1 MSETVATEAV
11 AQAQTVLG
19 KVDSCRLGPTLMH
32 EHILT
37 DVRNLFEPPQTA
49 AASARAYDS
58 IRLDNLSWI
67 RRNYF
72 QHYDNLLLGD
82 VRTAIDEL
90 RLLREWGGGTIVDVT
105 TPGIGRDPVGL
116 ARISRS
122 SGVHIVM
129 ATGFYVA
136 ATHPAYMVDKTAD
149 QLADIMKSE
158 ITDGAQLIIE
168 GHDDWMERREE
179 TSTKAG
185 IIKVGCTWPLE
196 EREKRVLTAATQTQR
211 ECGVAITI
219 HTGRDQQSPLE
230 IAEFLQGA
238 GADMSR
244 VVLGHLDLR
253 VQDMSILW
261 ELAEL
266 GSYLQFDLFGTES
279 SFYASTQFD
288 MPSDAQRLDR
298 LVKLLEGDTA
308 SRLLIS
314 QDICT
319 KHRLRKYGGHG
330 YYHVLE
336 NVVPFMH
343 KKGISAD
350 VIRQIIVENPAH
362 VLSLRPPDGSI
373 DA

>member
-1 MSETVATEAV
+1 MSETVAKEPL

-19 KVDSCRLGPTLMH
+19 KVDSRRLGPTLMH
-32 EHILT
+32 EHILA
-37 DVRNLFEPPQTA
+37 DVRSLFEHPQTA
-49 AASARAYDS
+49 GASARAYES

-72 QHYDNLLLGD
+72 QHFGNLLLGD

-149 QLADIMKSE
+149 QLAGIMKSE
-158 ITDGAQLIIE
+158 ITDGAQLITE
-168 GHDDWMERREE
+168 GHDDWMARHEE
-179 TSTKAG
+179 TSIKAG
-185 IIKVGCTWPLE
+185 IIKVGCTWPLLHD
-196 EREKRVLTAATQTQR
+196 REKARP
-211 ECGVAITI
+211 ECGNSDPTRVRCRRITI

-238 GADMSR
+238 GAEMSR

-253 VQDMSILW
+253 VQVYECPLGAGRTRELSPVRPLRYRILV
-261 ELAEL
+261 L
-266 GSYLQFDLFGTES
+266 
-279 SFYASTQFD
+279 
-288 MPSDAQRLDR
+288 RI
-298 LVKLLEGDTA
+298 DT
-308 SRLLIS
+308 I
-314 QDICT
+314 
-319 KHRLRKYGGHG
+319 
-330 YYHVLE
+330 
-336 NVVPFMH
+336 
-343 KKGISAD
+343 
-350 VIRQIIVENPAH
+350 
-362 VLSLRPPDGSI
+362 
-373 DA
+373 